1 MGDQVAGLTRH
12 GGVLVIGEVGQAHD
26 GSLGTAHA
34 YIDAIAD
41 AGADAVK
48 FQTHIADAE
57 SSADEP
63 WRVKFSRQD
72 VTRYDYWKRMQFTT
86 EQWLGLKEHAD
97 ERKLLFLSSPFS
109 LEAVRLL
116 SGLGIKAW
124 KLASGEINNI
134 PLVDAMVA
142 SQLPVLA
149 STGMSTLNEID
160 QVVERLKASS
170 GGFALLQCSST
181 YPTPPDRIGLNVVSE
196 LRDRYQCKVGLSDHS
211 GTIFPSLAAVTL
223 GASIIEVHVVLSRKS
238 FGPDVSSSV
247 TDQELG
253 DLVKGI
259 RMIETALSSPVDK
272 SKIPPDLVETKRT
285 FGRSI
290 VFERDLQAGH
300 TLLVED
306 LSLKK
311 PGNGL
316 GAEHLTTIIGRKLRR
331 SVSKGQRA
339 SEEDFS

>member
-1 MGDQVAGLTRH
+1 MGDQIAGLTRH

-41 AGADAVK
+41 TGADAVK

-57 SSADEP
+57 SSTDEP
-63 WRVKFSRQD
+63 WRVKFSSQD
-72 VTRYDYWKRMQFTT
+72 VSRYDYWKRMQFTT
-86 EQWLGLKEHAD
+86 EQWLGLKKHAD

-134 PLVDAMVA
+134 PLVDALVA

-160 QVVERLKASS
+160 HVVERLKTSS

-181 YPTPPDRIGLNVVSE
+181 YPTPPDRIGLNVLTE

-253 DLVKGI
+253 NLVKGI

-272 SKIPPDLVETKRT
+272 SKIPSDLVETKRT

-316 GAEHLTTIIGRKLRR
+316 GAERLTTIIGRKLRR
-331 SVSKGQRA
+331 SVSKGQRV
-339 SEEDFS
+339 SEEDFA